1 MNMDPAMLA
10 KDVATFLVPALP
22 YLYKASEE
30 ALKEVGKKLG
40 GEALEYAKSLWAK
53 LRPKAE
59 ATPLLQA
66 AVEETVA
73 APEDDD
79 AQAQLRLQLKK
90 LLTND
95 AGLARELEGIL
106 QNAKSA
112 GVTVI
117 VSGDRSVGIGGNVS
131 GTTIITG
138 DQNYDRRKSEKE

>member
-1 MNMDPAMLA
+1 MDPATLA
-10 KDVATFLVPALP
+10 KDVATLLLPALP

-40 GEALEYAKSLWAK
+40 GEALEYAQSLWAK

-59 ATPLLQA
+59 ATPSLQEAIQDVATEPKDELAQNALLH
-66 AVEETVA
+66 
-73 APEDDD
+73 
-79 AQAQLRLQLKK
+79 QLRKVLA
-90 LLTND
+90 ND
-95 AGLARELEGIL
+95 AGLASELEGIV

-131 GTTIITG
+131 GSTIITG

>member
-1 MNMDPAMLA
+1 MDPAMLA
-10 KDVATFLVPALP
+10 KDVAMFLVPALP
-22 YLYKASEE
+22 YLIKAGEKAVE
-30 ALKEVGKKLG
+30 EVGKKIG
-40 GEALEYAKSLWAK
+40 GEALDYAKSLWAK

-59 ATPLLQA
+59 ATPLLKE
-66 AVEETVA
+66 AVEEVVA
-73 APEDDD
+73 APKDED

-95 AGLARELEGIL
+95 AGLARDLEGIL

-131 GTTIITG
+131 GSTIITG
-138 DQNYDRRKSEKE
+138 DQNNERRRTEKE